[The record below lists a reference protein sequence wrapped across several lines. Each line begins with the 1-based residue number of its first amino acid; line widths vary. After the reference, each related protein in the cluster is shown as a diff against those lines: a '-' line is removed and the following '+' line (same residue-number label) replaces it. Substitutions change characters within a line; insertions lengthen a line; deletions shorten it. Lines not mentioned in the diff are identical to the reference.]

1 MAGGQYRERRVCI
14 QLLTIDFR
22 LVSVGMQLMLFL
34 NRREVESLLDLD
46 RLIEALGPAMA
57 ELSAGRLSMPARI
70 MALVRD
76 RGGLLAAMP
85 VYLNSTSTLSTK
97 LVSVFPGNEA
107 HGVPSHQAV
116 ILVFDAETGSPR
128 ALMDGTFIT
137 AARTAAGSAL
147 SARLL
152 ARQDAHVLLIVG
164 TGVQARAHASAVPR
178 VRPIREIRV
187 VGRDPQKA
195 ARLAAEITVTQ
206 GVKAFACE
214 AVEQTFA
221 DAHIICAATH
231 AAEPVVKGAWL
242 RPGTHVTSVGLN
254 ADARE
259 VDAEAV
265 MKALVVVETREAAL
279 APGPG
284 GSNDLKWPIR
294 DGLMGEDHIHA
305 EVGELI
311 SGAKPGRTSADQIT
325 LYKSVG
331 VAVQDAVAARL
342 VLEAAEKQGVG
353 RGFEI

>member
-1 MAGGQYRERRVCI
+1 MV
-14 QLLTIDFR
+14 
-22 LVSVGMQLMLFL
+22 
-34 NRREVESLLDLD
+34 
-46 RLIEALGPAMA
+46 
-57 ELSAGRLSMPARI
+57 ELSAGRVSMPARI
-70 MALVRD
+70 VTLVRE
-76 RGGLLAAMP
+76 RRGLLAAMP
-85 VYLNSTSTLSTK
+85 VYLGSTRTLSTK
-97 LVSVFPGNEA
+97 LVSVFPENEA

-152 ARQDAHVLLIVG
+152 ARQEATYSADHRNRRAG
-164 TGVQARAHASAVPR
+164 PRPRQAIPR

-187 VGRDPQKA
+187 VGRDPQRA
-195 ARLAAEITVTQ
+195 ARLAAEITQEQ
-206 GVKAFACE
+206 GIQAFACE

-221 DAHIICAATH
+221 GAHIICAATH

-242 RPGTHVTSVGLN
+242 QPGTHVTSVGLN
-254 ADARE
+254 PDGCE

-265 MKALVVVETREAAL
+265 MKSLVVVETREAAL

-294 DGLMGEDHIHA
+294 DGLMAEDHIHA
-305 EVGELI
+305 EVGDLI
-311 SGAKPGRTSADQIT
+311 SGTRPGRTSTEQIT

-331 VAVQDAVAARL
+331 VAVQDAVAAHL

-353 RGFEI
+353 REVEI

>member
-1 MAGGQYRERRVCI
+1 M
-14 QLLTIDFR
+14 LL
-22 LVSVGMQLMLFL
+22 L

-46 RLIEALGPAMA
+46 RLIDALGPAMA
-57 ELSAGRLSMPARI
+57 ELSAGRVSMPARNI
-70 MALVRD
+70 TLVHEQH
-76 RGGLLAAMP
+76 GLLAAMP
-85 VYLNSTSTLSTK
+85 VYRSSTRTLCTK
-97 LVSVFPGNEA
+97 LVNVFPENEA
-107 HGVPSHQAV
+107 QGVPSHQAV

-137 AARTAAGSAL
+137 TARTAAGSAL

-152 ARQDAHVLLIVG
+152 ARPDAHVLLIAG
-164 TGVQARAHASAVPR
+164 SGVQARAHAAAIPR

-187 VGRDPQKA
+187 VGRNPQKA
-195 ARLAAEITVTQ
+195 AGLAADIAREQ
-206 GVKAFACE
+206 GIKAFACE

-221 DAHIICAATH
+221 GAQIICAATH

-242 RPGTHVTSVGLN
+242 EPGAHVTSVGLN
-254 ADARE
+254 AEGRE

-305 EVGELI
+305 EIGELI
-311 SGAKPGRTSADQIT
+311 SGAQPGRTSAKQIT

-331 VAVQDAVAARL
+331 VALQDAVAAQM
-342 VLEAAEKQGVG
+342 VLEAARRKGVG
-353 RGFEI
+353 REFEIHYKAKDKSLEFGAGGSA